1 MQYVKA
7 FVYILNAIVKDTK
20 IHKKKML
27 KEKFK
32 FKFQTKNK
40 TRLCEQFF

>member
-27 KEKFK
+27 KER
-32 FKFQTKNK
+32 FKFQTRNK